1 MSITFRTLFIYI
13 GNRMRGM
20 DKNERK
26 IYNRAISNERM
37 KIEHITGRIKNFKIV
52 SEKYRNH
59 LKRFLLRIHLICGIV
74 NYQNSSELVIS

>member
-1 MSITFRTLFIYI
+1 
-13 GNRMRGM
+13 MRGM

-59 LKRFLLRIHLICGIV
+59 LKRFLLRIHFMR
-74 NYQNSSELVIS
+74 NS